1 MLSTAVAKE
10 IHKNIGGL
18 QGYGLCGGF
27 AREILSQ
34 GSYKNIA
41 KTRYVND
48 KQITD
53 HYAIIPTGQGL
64 NNLQSLAPVATKV
77 YEVIVR
83 RFLSVFY
90 PAAVYQKV
98 SLQAKVAG
106 ESFFAGFKVL
116 AQEGYLKV
124 TQYSFSKKSADAG
137 SKPQGT
143 DKQTG
148 QVANQ
153 GEEVREDGG
162 EEEEQKCDEQFMALL
177 KGLKKGS
184 KLSVKDYEIKEG
196 RLPLPS
202 ATIPAALS

>member
-1 MLSTAVAKE
+1 M
-10 IHKNIGGL
+10 
-18 QGYGLCGGF
+18 
-27 AREILSQ
+27 
-34 GSYKNIA
+34 
-41 KTRYVND
+41 
-48 KQITD
+48 
-53 HYAIIPTGQGL
+53 
-64 NNLQSLAPVATKV
+64 
-77 YEVIVR
+77 
-83 RFLSVFY
+83 
-90 PAAVYQKV
+90 
-98 SLQAKVAG
+98 
-106 ESFFAGFKVL
+106 
-116 AQEGYLKV
+116 